1 MLVAVLAGLFLFAL
15 LFLVA
20 AQLEERQEGLRLRLE
35 RLRTTKREKPFI
47 VGGLLGGERVLG
59 RLKERMASAGEA
71 GDPEDLVL
79 WFALGTVLLA
89 AVAIYYGYVLLA
101 ALLPAVAV
109 ALGKYLLD
117 AVTSRR
123 VRVLEIQFKDFLVAL
138 SLHLAIVPAFQPSF
152 MRAAEKVERP
162 LRHYLDRVVIGMQT
176 GESTEDALEGLR
188 QIPSALVGAWV
199 DSAVFGV
206 RVKADLSAMCKRAA
220 ERLILKIRM
229 ARRVEAQAAQSKSLM
244 LAMGGV
250 TLVMMATTIVSSP
263 EFVEFYVSPLGR
275 VAATGGI
282 LSFAVTTLYV
292 LKKIDQEMSR

>member
-1 MLVAVLAGLFLFAL
+1 
-15 LFLVA
+15 
-20 AQLEERQEGLRLRLE
+20 LEQRQEGFRLRLE
-35 RLRTTKREKPFI
+35 KLTTDKREGAFS
-47 VGGLLGGERVLG
+47 VGKMLGVEKAVKALRH
-59 RLKERMASAGEA
+59 RMTSAGEVA
-71 GDPEDLVL
+71 DPEDFLL
-79 WFALGTVLLA
+79 WFALGTVVLA
-89 AVAIYYGYVLLA
+89 AVAIYYGFVLLA
-101 ALLPAVAV
+101 VLAPAGAV
-109 ALGKYLLD
+109 MLGKYLLD
-117 AVTSRR
+117 TLTSRR
-123 VRVLEIQFKDFLVAL
+123 VRILEVQFKDFLVAL
-138 SLHLAIVPAFQPSF
+138 SLHLTIVPAFQSSF
-152 MRAAEKVERP
+152 MKAAGQAEQP
-162 LRHYLDRVVIGMQT
+162 LKQYLDRVVIGMQT

-206 RVKADLSAMCKRAA
+206 RVKADMSAMCKRAA

-292 LKKIDQEMSR
+292 LRRIDAEMSR